1 MKILVVGQGGRE
13 HALVWKLARDS
24 NRPEVFCA
32 PGNAGTA
39 RDGRNVPVEAMDLD
53 GLRAWCGREKPDL
66 VVVGPE
72 APLCAGLVDAL
83 EADGH
88 CAFGPVREGARLEGS
103 KAFCKEILR
112 SAGVPTARAESFT
125 DAGAALRYVR
135 ASGAPVVVKADGL
148 ASGKGVSVC
157 ATVAEAER
165 AVEDALVRGLFG
177 AAGTSVL
184 IEECL
189 VGEEASVH
197 ALVDGERAVLLASSQ
212 DHKRAFDGDEGP
224 NTGGMGAYSPAPV
237 VTRDLEPFLL
247 DRVIRP
253 TVAELRKRGICY
265 RGVLYAGLMMTPDG
279 PKVLEY
285 NCRFGDPE
293 TQVILPGWRG
303 DLAPALLACA
313 QGRLEPA
320 RVGWSED
327 PCVCLVMA
335 AGGYPGP
342 IRTGDPIEG
351 LDEAAQ
357 QPNVAVFHAGT
368 RIDPEGRAVTS
379 GGRVLGVTAWDSDL
393 AGAVRRAY
401 AAAGQIR
408 FQDARYRRDIAARA
422 LGRPD
427 LSTRTPT
434 ERKSTP

>member
-1 MKILVVGQGGRE
+1 MKILVVGSGGRE

-24 NRPEVFCA
+24 NRPEVWCA

-39 RDGRNVPVEAMDLD
+39 RDGRNVPVEATDLD

-72 APLCAGLVDAL
+72 APLCAGLVDLL
-83 EADGH
+83 EADGFTV
-88 CAFGPVREGARLEGS
+88 FGPVREGARLEGS
-103 KAFCKEILR
+103 KAFCKEILLA
-112 SAGVPTARAESFT
+112 AGVPTARAERFT
-125 DAGAALRYVR
+125 DAGAAIRHLRAV
-135 ASGAPVVVKADGL
+135 GAPCVVKADGL
-148 ASGKGVSVC
+148 AAGKGVSVC

-165 AVEDALVRGLFG
+165 AVEDSLVRGVFG
-177 AAGTSVL
+177 AAGASVL

-212 DHKRAFDGDEGP
+212 DHKRAFDGDTGP

-237 VTRDLEPFLL
+237 VTRELEPFLL

-253 TVAELRKRGICY
+253 TVAELRRRGIRY

-293 TQVILPGWRG
+293 TQVILPRWRG
-303 DLAPALLACA
+303 DLAPVLLACA
-313 QGRLEPA
+313 RGQLDPA
-320 RVGWSED
+320 SVQWIED
-327 PCVCLVMA
+327 PCVCLVMV
-335 AGGYPGP
+335 AGGYPGE
-342 IRTGDPIEG
+342 IRKGDPIEG
-351 LDEAAQ
+351 LDEAAGL
-357 QPNVAVFHAGT
+357 PGVAVFHAGT
-368 RIDPEGRAVTS
+368 RLAPDGRVLTS
-379 GGRVLGVTAWDSDL
+379 GGRVLGVTARDADL

-401 AAAGQIR
+401 AAAEHIR
-408 FQDARYRRDIAARA
+408 YAGGRYRRDIAARA
-422 LGRPD
+422 LNRVEPIRNPMPKGKP
-427 LSTRTPT
+427 
-434 ERKSTP
+434 K